1 MINRNI
7 LKIYHSIRN
16 PHFWLIVLISI
27 LVLLIYVGWPWR
39 DWQLDHGIWRFFP
52 WLSSLY
58 ALARFES
65 ANHLVGILFFIPI
78 IYTAVLF
85 SWQSALVASLIAV
98 AGILP
103 IIINMWLPTSI
114 ITNLLILLLPLFIIM
129 ITSIEMERRR
139 QKKEHQA
146 ERERERKTYISK
158 IIESEENERKLI
170 SQDLHDDIL
179 QKLTAIV
186 YSLNSIE
193 SDGFASPDSVGQKV
207 ESIKELTNITIED
220 TRRICKR
227 LRPSVLD
234 TMGMVPAF
242 RWLIESMNNQTSIN
256 TRIIFE
262 GTQRRLPGNLETTL
276 FRVLQ
281 EALFNI
287 RRHSNASN
295 AVVTLMFDDNRIR
308 ITIQDDGQG
317 FQLTQRLDSLA
328 MEGKLGLVGI
338 KQRINTINGTFEIH
352 SQPGEGTTLSI
363 EVLT

>member
-1 MINRNI
+1 
-7 LKIYHSIRN
+7 LKIHHSIRS
-16 PHFWLIVLISI
+16 PHFWTIIFISI
-27 LVLLIYVGWPWR
+27 LILLIYLGWPWR
-39 DWQLDHGIWRFFP
+39 VWQLDYGIWRFFP

-58 ALARFES
+58 TLARFES

-78 IYTAVLF
+78 IYTAILF

-114 ITNLLILLLPLFIIM
+114 ITNLLILLLPLFIILT
-129 ITSIEMERRR
+129 TSIEMERRK
-139 QKKEHQA
+139 QNKEHLA

-179 QKLTAIV
+179 QSLTAIV
-186 YSLNSIE
+186 YNLNSVE
-193 SDGFASPDSVGQKV
+193 SDGFILPDSVKQKV
-207 ESIKELTNITIED
+207 VSIKELTNTTIED

-242 RWLIESMNNQTSIN
+242 RWLIETMNNQTSIN

-262 GTQRRLPGNLETTL
+262 GTERRLPGNLETTL

-295 AVVTLMFDDNRIR
+295 AVVTLIFDYNRIK

-328 MEGKLGLVGI
+328 MEGKLGLMGI
-338 KQRINTINGTFEIH
+338 KQRINTVNGDFEIR
-352 SQPGEGTTLSI
+352 SQPGKGTTLSI
-363 EVLT
+363 EVAT

>member
-39 DWQLDHGIWRFFP
+39 EWQLDHGIWRFFP

-98 AGILP
+98 VGIFP
-103 IIINMWLPTSI
+103 IIINMWLPTSL
-114 ITNLLILLLPLFIIM
+114 ITNELNLLLPLFIIM

-193 SDGFASPDSVGQKV
+193 SAGFSSPDSVGQKV

-295 AVVTLMFDDNRIR
+295 AVVTLMFDDNRIK

-338 KQRINTINGTFEIH
+338 KQRINTINGNFEIH